1 MDEVIKVGLVE
12 QLRVLKLYLKDYE
25 KAIKDNSILTK
36 DEYDTLR
43 KYSESVY
50 KRLTLQSIDEKRD
63 KEIELWLHK

>member
-36 DEYDTLR
+36 DEYDTLL

-50 KRLTLQSIDEKRD
+50 ERLTLQSIDEKRN

>member
-1 MDEVIKVGLVE
+1 MNEVIKLGLVD
-12 QLRVLKLYLKDYE
+12 QMRVLKLYLKDYE

-50 KRLTLQSIDEKRD
+50 ERLTLQSIDEKRD
-63 KEIELWLHK
+63 KEIELWLKK